1 MITHSAAA
9 QRIAQILIPE
19 GIDSKGRASKINTAY
34 GAKTREGIAAL
45 IDNETHASDLLGA
58 LIRAVA
64 YLDAN
69 RPKGKIADIF
79 SKLNELEN
87 DVLKPARA
95 AIAKATA

>member
-19 GIDSKGRASKINTAY
+19 GID
-34 GAKTREGIAAL
+34 
-45 IDNETHASDLLGA
+45 NETHAPELLAA